1 MKSFESKT
9 VSIQDFV
16 KKVETALAGRDL
28 GEITRFKLQGAELCV
43 VFSKLGTTELKYK
56 IEATDSGF
64 RALLVSEKVA
74 LTHRP
79 LKADITAR
87 LARVMEREGAQ
98 CAL

>member
-1 MKSFESKT
+1 MKAFENKN

-16 KKVETALAGRDL
+16 KKVEAALEGRDL
-28 GEITRFKLQGAELCV
+28 GEIAKFKLQGTELLV
-43 VFSKLGTTELKYK
+43 MFSKLGTTELRYK
-56 IEATDSGF
+56 IDPNGPGF
-64 RALLVSEKVA
+64 KASLISEKVA

-98 CAL
+98 CSL